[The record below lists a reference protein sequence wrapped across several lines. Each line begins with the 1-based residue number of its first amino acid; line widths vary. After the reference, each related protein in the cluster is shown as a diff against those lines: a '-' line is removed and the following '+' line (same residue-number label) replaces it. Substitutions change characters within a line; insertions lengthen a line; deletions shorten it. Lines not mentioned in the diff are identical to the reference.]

1 MIVHPD
7 YLGFKRRK
15 KRVWFVPHPLFLMEN
30 EIEQDKDVKD
40 EYSEVICYHWYL
52 KSYESF
58 LEVQPF

>member
-15 KRVWFVPHPLFLMEN
+15 KRVWLVPHPLFLMEN

-40 EYSEVICYHWYL
+40 EYSEVICYL
-52 KSYESF
+52 LPLVFEILRKLS
-58 LEVQPF
+58 

>member
-40 EYSEVICYHWYL
+40 EYREVICYL
-52 KSYESF
+52 LALVFEILRKLS
-58 LEVQPF
+58 

>member
-40 EYSEVICYHWYL
+40 EYSEVICYL
-52 KSYESF
+52 LALVFEILRKLS
-58 LEVQPF
+58 

>member
-7 YLGFKRRK
+7 YLGFKRKK

-40 EYSEVICYHWYL
+40 EYSEVICYL
-52 KSYESF
+52 LPLVFEILRKLS
-58 LEVQPF
+58 